1 MFKNLI
7 YILIINCL
15 LVSFNSQAKGTYLE
29 PEQFLKN
36 TFADQVPKPKKIW
49 IKKDLKSEIR
59 KIMGHDLGVIRI
71 RYWDDGSKTA
81 WILEEIGRDKPITVG
96 IAVKENKIEQLNVLI
111 FRESRGWEVKYP
123 FFTDQYKQLTLVKDK
138 QLNKKIDGI
147 SGATLSVNALTKL
160 ARLAL
165 YLDEQV
171 KKK

>member
-1 MFKNLI
+1 M
-7 YILIINCL
+7 